1 MKLRTSFFN
10 GPTFKKDITRFLPL
24 WALYTVAML
33 LIMLS
38 TVSNTFATHPVR
50 LLNSSLSGLAFANLI
65 YAALTAQL
73 LFGDLFQSR
82 LCNALHA
89 MPVTRTARFGSHIA
103 AGFLFSFVPNLL
115 VSLLM
120 MPQLNG
126 FWYISL
132 LWLSVMTLQYL
143 FFFAAGVLSVM
154 CTGSRFAMVVV
165 YCMVNFLGVVICW
178 FADMVFIPMMP
189 GVVLNAEPFLFI
201 SPFASFVRSGD
212 YIRFDFS
219 FSSYDYGSAAFYSRT
234 YINEVFRGFGED
246 WLYLFISAAAGIALL
261 AAALVLYRRR
271 KLESAGD
278 FIVVKWLSPIFLV
291 LYTLCAGAFLSIFGQ
306 LFTYGGDLVF
316 LIAGLVIGFFT
327 GKMLLE
333 RTIRVFRGKNFGQLA
348 ILAVAMV
355 LAVFVIST
363 DLLGIVSYVPDAE
376 DVDYVVY
383 DGWNAYEVKLT
394 ESDHIETVCQIHKLA
409 LNDYCDNSCENG
421 HSYFYVEYHMK
432 DGRVVLRQYYLCDF
446 EARVLLETLPKS
458 RK

>member
-1 MKLRTSFFN
+1 MKLRTSFFD

-24 WALYTVAML
+24 WVLYTVAML

-38 TVSNTFATHPVR
+38 TVSETWSHPVR
-50 LLNSSLSGLAFANLI
+50 SLNSSLSALAFANLI

-120 MPQLNG
+120 MPYLSG

-132 LWLSVMTLQYL
+132 LWLAVMMLQYL
-143 FFFAAGVLSVM
+143 FFFATGVLSVM

-165 YCMVNFLGVVICW
+165 YAMINFLGVVICW

-189 GVVLNAEPFLFI
+189 GVVLNAEPFLCI

-212 YIRFDFS
+212 YILFDFS
-219 FSSYDYGSAAFYSRT
+219 YSSYDYGSLSFYSRT
-234 YINEVFRGFGED
+234 YINEVFKGFGED
-246 WLYLFISAAAGIALL
+246 WLYLFVTAAVGIALL
-261 AAALVLYRRR
+261 IAALVLYRRR

-306 LFTYGGDLVF
+306 LFTYGGTLVF

-348 ILAVAMV
+348 ILAVVMV

-363 DLLGIVSYVPDAE
+363 DLLGIVSYVPDVQ
-376 DVDYVVY
+376 DVDHVVY
-383 DGWNAYEVKLT
+383 DGRNAYEVKLT
-394 ESDHIETVCQIHKLA
+394 DSEDIETVCEIHKLA
-409 LNDYCDNSCENG
+409 LNDYCDRTCGRS
-421 HSYFYVEYHMK
+421 HAYFYVEYHMK
-432 DGRVVLRQYYLCDF
+432 DGRVVMRQYYLCDSL
-446 EARVLLETLPKS
+446 AQYLLETLPKNG
-458 RK
+458 K